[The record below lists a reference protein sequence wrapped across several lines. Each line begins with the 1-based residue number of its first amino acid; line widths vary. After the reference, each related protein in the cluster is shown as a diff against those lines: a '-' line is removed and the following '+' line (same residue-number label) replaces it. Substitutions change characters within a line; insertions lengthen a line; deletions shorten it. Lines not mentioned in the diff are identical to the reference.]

1 MKKKVAKLRDKSES
15 RSFKFTVPL
24 VKPEKRSVYILE
36 VPEKVSVAVGRRGP
50 VPIVATLNNNVEI
63 QVSMVPMGGGRH
75 WLQLNARTREE
86 LEIEPGDRVR
96 VAMVVPEKAPVLQ
109 MPGDVGDAL
118 REVDLLE
125 TFSRFR
131 AGKQNHIL
139 FWIEEA
145 VRAETRKKRI
155 AMTIKVTFR
164 AREKAHEREMKRNS
178 RAGRETGGSKGG
190 TTRNGCAS

>member
-1 MKKKVAKLRDKSES
+1 VRIGAMLQSGMSKKLAKLRDRSGS

-24 VKPEKRSVYILE
+24 VKLEKHPVYILE
-36 VPEKVSVAVGRRGP
+36 VPEKVSEAVGRRGP
-50 VPIVATLNNNVEI
+50 VPIVATLNNKVEI

-96 VAMVVPEKAPVLQ
+96 VALVVPEKAPVIPV
-109 MPGDVGDAL
+109 PGDVGTEL

-125 TFSRFR
+125 TFSKFP

-139 FWIEEA
+139 LWIEEA
-145 VRAETRKKRI
+145 VRPETREKRI
-155 AMTIKVTFR
+155 AMTIEVTFR
-164 AREKAHEREMKRNS
+164 AREKAHEREMRQRSGKRKMP
-178 RAGRETGGSKGG
+178 A
-190 TTRNGCAS
+190 